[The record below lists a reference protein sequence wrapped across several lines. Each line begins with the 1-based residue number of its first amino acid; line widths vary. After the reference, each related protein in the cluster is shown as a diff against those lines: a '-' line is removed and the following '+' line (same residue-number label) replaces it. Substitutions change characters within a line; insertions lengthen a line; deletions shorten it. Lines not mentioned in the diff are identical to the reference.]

1 MTVKN
6 DCALSGCNRA
16 KLADES
22 TVTANIKGVPVTFVP
37 CAYHFEMLEV
47 MDPSLY
53 SLGYTY
59 TNDIEM
65 RLHPAVPTT
74 PVE

>member
-6 DCALSGCNRA
+6 DCDLFGCNRA
-16 KLADES
+16 KLTDG
-22 TVTANIKGVPVTFVP
+22 TNVTASIKGVPVTFVP
-37 CAYHFEMLEV
+37 CAYHYEMLEV

-59 TNDIEM
+59 TNDIEL
-65 RLHPAVPTT
+65 RLHPAVPQT
-74 PVE
+74 PTE